1 MKRRGLLSV
10 MGGGLAFLAGGT
22 IAARAARA
30 DIAADSALFRGK
42 GAPISTKETITQ
54 DSIEYVDGTNK
65 VRYAGT
71 TEPFQRW
78 ARRRCASVGST
89 AALPAIDERLEK
101 PTEGIGKGVRGLF
114 FGLVISVHHTIWRNP
129 DESVRSRPIVPFDEL
144 VEVAPRDVNTTVV
157 LEGHEYSRNVPVM
170 VERVEYVPL

>member
-1 MKRRGLLSV
+1 MKRRSLFAAV
-10 MGGGLAFLAGGT
+10 GGGLAFLTGGT

-30 DIAADSALFRGK
+30 DITADPALFRGK
-42 GAPISTKETITQ
+42 GAPISTKETITR

-65 VRYAGT
+65 VRWAGT

-78 ARRRCASVGST
+78 ARRECASVGSM
-89 AALPAIDERLEK
+89 AVLPAIDERLEK
-101 PTEGIGKGVRGLF
+101 PVKGIGKGVRGLF

-129 DESVRSRPIVPFDEL
+129 DGSVESRPIMPFDEL
-144 VEVAPRDVNTTVV
+144 VAMTPRVVNATVV

-170 VERVEYVPL
+170 VTRAEYIPT